1 MRKAFSP
8 EEYQKREKLITDT
21 ALSLL
26 EEKNFSN
33 ITMRELA
40 RACGVA
46 IGTLFNY
53 YPTKELLFRKLLYDY
68 YNNYFTEE
76 ISEIEKQT
84 FYKFEDYK
92 NFQLQRVSVLI
103 EQHTLIA
110 LLSVHHNVYTVS
122 EGTEALNEERLLWA
136 NKLIDIGRLTHEK
149 LPRIPAESATRFYYF
164 LHALLVG
171 YSNLFQVPGMSQPP
185 LFIDNLRE
193 ETLLSV
199 EYYLD
204 GMQNFL

>member
-76 ISEIEKQT
+76 ISEIE
-84 FYKFEDYK
+84 
-92 NFQLQRVSVLI
+92 
-103 EQHTLIA
+103 
-110 LLSVHHNVYTVS
+110 
-122 EGTEALNEERLLWA
+122 
-136 NKLIDIGRLTHEK
+136 
-149 LPRIPAESATRFYYF
+149 
-164 LHALLVG
+164 
-171 YSNLFQVPGMSQPP
+171 
-185 LFIDNLRE
+185 
-193 ETLLSV
+193 
-199 EYYLD
+199 
-204 GMQNFL
+204 